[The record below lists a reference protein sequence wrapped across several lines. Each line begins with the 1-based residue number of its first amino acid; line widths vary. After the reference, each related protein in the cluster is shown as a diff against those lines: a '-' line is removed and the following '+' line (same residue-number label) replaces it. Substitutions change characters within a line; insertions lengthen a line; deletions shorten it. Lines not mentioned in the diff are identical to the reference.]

1 MNEILEILRKL
12 SNAHGVCGY
21 EDDIREIIKAE
32 LEDYVD
38 EIRVDKMG
46 NIICI
51 KNGNEFK
58 EMIAAHMDE
67 IGFMVKYIDDKG
79 FIRFTPLGGWFDQI
93 VLGQRV
99 ILHGKK
105 GKVYGVIGCKPP
117 HLMKGDERK
126 KVIEIK
132 DMFIDVGAKSKEE
145 VLEMGIEV
153 GTPITID
160 RELVELKNS
169 KVSGKA
175 LDNRAGVAMM
185 IQALKETKSNA
196 TIYAVGTVQE
206 EVGLK
211 GARVSAFAIEPDVA
225 IVAEVCIAAD
235 YPGTESAYMDIKLG
249 KGPAITVIDAAGRG
263 LIASKLVIKW
273 LRETAEKYNIPYQL
287 EVAEGGTTD
296 ATAIHLTKAGIPT
309 GVISVPTRYIHSPI
323 EVLDLNDLKNGA
335 LLIARALETAQNY
348 FR

>member
-1 MNEILEILRKL
+1 MDEIKEILRKL
-12 SNAHGVCGY
+12 SNAHGVSGY

-38 EIRVDKMG
+38 EIKIDKMG

-58 EMIAAHMDE
+58 EMIAAHIDE

-79 FIRFTPLGGWFDQI
+79 FIRFAPIGGWFDQI
-93 VLGQRV
+93 ALGQRV

-117 HLMKGDERK
+117 HIMKEDERK
-126 KVIEIK
+126 KIVEIK
-132 DMFIDVGAKSKEE
+132 DMFIDVGARSKEE

-160 RELVELKNS
+160 REFVELKNGR
-169 KVSGKA
+169 VTGKA

-225 IVAEVCIAAD
+225 
-235 YPGTESAYMDIKLG
+235 L
-249 KGPAITVIDAAGRG
+249 
-263 LIASKLVIKW
+263 LLVSFN
-273 LRETAEKYNIPYQL
+273 A
-287 EVAEGGTTD
+287 
-296 ATAIHLTKAGIPT
+296 
-309 GVISVPTRYIHSPI
+309 
-323 EVLDLNDLKNGA
+323 
-335 LLIARALETAQNY
+335 
-348 FR
+348 